1 MIDAIIQNPIGW
13 GFLAAALI
21 IASYFAG
28 GALFPDDDED
38 EY

>member
-13 GFLAAALI
+13 GFLAAAFI
-21 IASYFAG
+21 IACYFVG
-28 GALFPDDDED
+28 GALFPDDED